1 MSGPTPAPP
10 EGKEDSRSRKNR
22 DFSRGPVWDATLK
35 RWLVEVIFPDQTRK
49 RRRFR
54 RQRDAHLWWAEQN
67 RAIESGS
74 WNQPAPGASEEKRS
88 FGELCDEYRK
98 WAKVNLRSY
107 ENYVAVG
114 LKFWEAQF
122 GRDTAIEKITPRW
135 IETVKSA
142 YAQNVEQATVDRKLE
157 VLRAMFNWAISQ
169 AVSAAPSPMQGIKLF
184 KPNNEIV
191 RYLTPEEYVAIL
203 ESANHERWY
212 VRPVIELAANTGLR
226 KRNILRLRW
235 DECDFATGVI
245 RITRT
250 KSKKTVAIPMTEA
263 ARAALQQV
271 LSKTGRYSFV
281 FCHFDGEQAGL
292 PIADIKKSWK
302 AVLKAAGIRRPFRF
316 HDLRHSCASQL
327 LMNGASLMAVKEI
340 LGHESLK
347 TTLRYAHLSPD
358 YLAQEVKVLD
368 KALPKVCHPGAP
380 DGHKRLQTGTKRQ
393 SRNALN
399 GRDKR

>member
-1 MSGPTPAPP
+1 
-10 EGKEDSRSRKNR
+10 
-22 DFSRGPVWDATLK
+22 
-35 RWLVEVIFPDQTRK
+35 
-49 RRRFR
+49 
-54 RQRDAHLWWAEQN
+54 
-67 RAIESGS
+67 
-74 WNQPAPGASEEKRS
+74 
-88 FGELCDEYRK
+88 
-98 WAKVNLRSY
+98 
-107 ENYVAVG
+107 
-114 LKFWEAQF
+114 
-122 GRDTAIEKITPRW
+122 
-135 IETVKSA
+135 
-142 YAQNVEQATVDRKLE
+142 
-157 VLRAMFNWAISQ
+157 
-169 AVSAAPSPMQGIKLF
+169 
-184 KPNNEIV
+184 
-191 RYLTPEEYVAIL
+191 
-203 ESANHERWY
+203 
-212 VRPVIELAANTGLR
+212 
-226 KRNILRLRW
+226 
-235 DECDFATGVI
+235 
-245 RITRT
+245 
-250 KSKKTVAIPMTEA
+250 MTEA

-281 FCHFDGEQAGL
+281 FCHFGGEQAGL